1 MPPCSVPPLL
11 AASFILPP
19 KEQYRVGG
27 EGGPLGVGRCS
38 TSLYKDA
45 LVNPK
50 SAPLAAAS
58 FVDKSVSS
66 LLEHCLG
73 WDALP
78 EGGEEEEVLAT
89 PLLQACASHL
99 ALPALRLLLTQG
111 SDLKMV
117 SSRGRTAL
125 HLLLSPQHAPT
136 VPHLLLPA
144 ASLLVEAGAPLDHRD
159 GEGATPLLSLA
170 RLLELGQF
178 SLAAELAALLLTS
191 HLCDVNS
198 VNSAGRSLLSYSV
211 TYLDSAA
218 ELTRVLVNHGARVWP
233 GPEPGPSVEEIR
245 RDKEQSAFTWLLR
258 AVIRQRGLGGTDNSL
273 NSLCHEMGRAPKR
286 MKVSL
291 ESSHSRARL

>member
-1 MPPCSVPPLL
+1 MPPLECPPSL
-11 AASFILPP
+11 AASFLLPP

-50 SAPLAAAS
+50 PAPLIDS

-78 EGGEEEEVLAT
+78 EEGEEEELLAT
-89 PLLQACASHL
+89 PLLQACGSHL

-111 SDLKMV
+111 CDPSLA

-125 HLLLSPQHAPT
+125 HLLLSPHHAPT
-136 VPHLLLPA
+136 APHLLLPA
-144 ASLLVEAGAPLDHRD
+144 ASLLLQAGAPLDHRD

-191 HLCDVNS
+191 HVCDVNS